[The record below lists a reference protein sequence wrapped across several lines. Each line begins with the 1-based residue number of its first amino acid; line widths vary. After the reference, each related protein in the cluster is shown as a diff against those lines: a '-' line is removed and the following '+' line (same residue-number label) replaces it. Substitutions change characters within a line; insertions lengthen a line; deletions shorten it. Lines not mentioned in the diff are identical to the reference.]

1 MRRMPEAARD
11 AYTSAYADSLSSV
24 FLTALPLTLVGLVC
38 ALFLKK
44 LPLRAG
50 GGPGRGR
57 R

>member
-1 MRRMPEAARD
+1 MPEAARD